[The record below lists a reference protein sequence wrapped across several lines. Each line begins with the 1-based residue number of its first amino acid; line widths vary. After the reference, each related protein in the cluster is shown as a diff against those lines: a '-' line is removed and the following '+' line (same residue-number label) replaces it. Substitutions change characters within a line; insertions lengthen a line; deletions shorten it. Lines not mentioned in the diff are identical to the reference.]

1 MEMNLRDNANPDCPA
16 CAGRGSI
23 KVGEL
28 SGQWAIC
35 PCAIAGQR
43 LAVANLRLEKAL
55 PSRARRMT
63 LASFEPGTSQKNG
76 KALKAARNFVE
87 HYERASTE
95 GWVLGF
101 TGEPAAGKTHLA
113 VGILQACMKRYGGT
127 TGAYINV
134 PQMLRDERERWRESD
149 GSVSPIEQ
157 AISVDLLVLDDLG
170 AQYERDAEADKVTWV
185 MEQLYTVLDARLMA
199 DRPTLYTTNMAWS
212 DLKRRMDNEA
222 GKRVLSRIER
232 AQVCPPLEVSAVE
245 GVNRQTEEAARLLL
259 G

>member
-1 MEMNLRDNANPDCPA
+1 MNLRDKANPDCPV
-16 CAGRGSI
+16 CHGRGSV
-23 KVGEL
+23 KTGEL
-28 SGQWAIC
+28 SGEWAIC

-43 LAVANLRLEKAL
+43 LAVAQMRLERAL

-63 LASFEPGTSQKNG
+63 LASFQPGESAKNAQ
-76 KALKAARNFVE
+76 ALKAARNFVE
-87 HYERASTE
+87 HYERACAE

-101 TGEPAAGKTHLA
+101 TGPPAAGKTHLA

-134 PQMLRDERERWRESD
+134 PQMLRDERERWRAKD
-149 GSVSPIEQ
+149 GSRSPIDE
-157 AISVDLLVLDDLG
+157 AMTVDLLVLDDLG
-170 AQYERDAEADKVTWV
+170 AQYERDTEADKVTWV

-212 DLKRRMDNEA
+212 DLVRRMDNEA
-222 GKRVLSRIER
+222 AMRVLSRIER
-232 AQVCPPLEVSAVE
+232 AQVCPPLEVVPVS
-245 GVNRQTEEAARLLL
+245 GTNRQGEEAARLLL